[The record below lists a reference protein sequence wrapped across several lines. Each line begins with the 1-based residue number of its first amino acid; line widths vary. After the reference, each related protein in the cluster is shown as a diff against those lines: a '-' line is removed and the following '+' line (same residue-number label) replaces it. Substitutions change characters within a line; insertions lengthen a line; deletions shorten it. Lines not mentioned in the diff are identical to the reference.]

1 MIKKIEGGVT
11 AAKGFKA
18 GGIYSGIK
26 KNSSKPDLAL
36 IASDVLCNAAAV
48 YTKNKVKAAH
58 IPVTMRHLADGKAQA
73 AIEISGNANTCTGP
87 QGAENALRMAKAAA
101 GALLCSLLP

>member
-1 MIKKIEGGVT
+1 MIKYIEGGVT

-18 GGIYSGIK
+18 GGIYCGIRNNPDK
-26 KNSSKPDLAL
+26 TDLAM
-36 IASDVLCNAAAV
+36 IASEVPCNAAAV

-73 AIEISGNANTCTGP
+73 VICNSGNANTCTADGEEI
-87 QGAENALRMAKAAA
+87 AEKACEIAA
-101 GALLCSLLP
+101 